1 MMRTAGFLLV
11 VLCVIGASGYVLG
24 SDPTTGPGDVLT
36 SHVAAGWAPV
46 AASALSRPGAED
58 VDMTELPEDA
68 LIAALRRPRQKGD
81 LKLRIQ
87 ALDALAE
94 KGTDSALQVILRFAK
109 SRDPEMKAVAM
120 GSLARFSNQPK
131 AREALFAGLR
141 DRDPNIRAVTLR
153 ALGGLRD
160 KSMIPALIEVV
171 GDEREQE
178 NMRVSALKLLVRL
191 TNQNMGLVGEDW
203 EKWWDVAE
211 PRFEFP
217 KEDAEG
223 GFTEVQVR
231 DLSYFGI
238 EIASKRLAFL
248 VDISSSM
255 TRMVAV
261 RSESERREETG
272 ETTDGRTAVAEDP
285 ESKEGE
291 KKEGDTKARKIDV
304 LKRELVRVLQKLPID
319 CGINIITFHGTFAP
333 WQKQLVPI
341 AGAGRARAIQFVKNL
356 QTGRG
361 TNVFDTLE
369 FALKDRR
376 TDTLYLLTDGQP
388 TRGRLTKTAD
398 ILEEVRVLNRVRGVT
413 IHCIAFGEE
422 SDFLEQLAKENGG
435 QYRFVDRY

>member
-1 MMRTAGFLLV
+1 MRTAGFLLA
-11 VLCVIGASGYVLG
+11 VLCMLGASGHVVG
-24 SDPTTGPGDVLT
+24 SDLTPSPGEALMACGV
-36 SHVAAGWAPV
+36 AGWTPV
-46 AASALSRPGAED
+46 AAAALSQPGAED
-58 VDMTELPEDA
+58 IDMDELSEET

-87 ALDALAE
+87 ALDALAD

-109 SRDPEMKAVAM
+109 SRDPEMRAVAM
-120 GSLARFSNQPK
+120 GSLARFSNQAQ

-141 DRDPNIRAVTLR
+141 DRDPTIRAVTLR
-153 ALGGLRD
+153 ALGGMRD
-160 KSMIPALIEVV
+160 KAMIPALIEVV

-178 NMRVSALKLLVRL
+178 NMRVNALKLLVKL

-203 EKWWDVAE
+203 QKWWDVAE

-217 KEDAEG
+217 KEDEAG

-261 RSESERREETG
+261 RSEAERREETG
-272 ETTDGRTAVAEDP
+272 EVTDGKTGVAGDSEK
-285 ESKEGE
+285 KEGE

-304 LKRELVRVLQKLPID
+304 LKRELVRVLEKLPVD

-341 AGAGRARAIQFVKNL
+341 AGAGRARAIQFVRNL

-369 FALKDRR
+369 FALKDKR

-388 TRGRLTKTAD
+388 TRGRLTKTAE